1 MAAPAPEPVD
11 WKRRALRRAAWP
23 LALAVIGFVVVL
35 IGEDGTLG
43 IVGWGI
49 VGAGVTVAIG
59 LVFLEVGYSEDRE
72 RAADAE
78 QRNGPPG

>member
-1 MAAPAPEPVD
+1 MH
-11 WKRRALRRAAWP
+11 RAKWP
-23 LALAVIGFVVVL
+23 LVLAVVGFVVVL
-35 IGEDGTLG
+35 IGKDDTLG
-43 IVGWGI
+43 IIGWGI

-78 QRNGPPG
+78 RRNGPLV

>member
-1 MAAPAPEPVD
+1 MPDDPID
-11 WKRRALRRAAWP
+11 WKRRAMHRAKWP
-23 LALAVIGFVVVL
+23 LVLAVVGFVVVL
-35 IGEDGTLG
+35 IGRDDTLG
-43 IVGWGI
+43 IIGWGI

-78 QRNGPPG
+78 RRKGPP